1 LSDLSEHRN
10 EYDWA
15 EPNPVA
21 AREASTGE
29 QDDEC
34 VKRWHDRAVSAGEER
49 ILARTVNG
57 GLHSYRA
64 EEITLYRQGNRWY
77 AVGQLPT
84 SNIWTEMH
92 PDCRARQRTMMML
105 NSC

>member
-1 LSDLSEHRN
+1 MHLRMIASI
-10 EYDWA
+10 
-15 EPNPVA
+15 A
-21 AREASTGE
+21 ALTLMGSGTAQAVSAG
-29 QDDEC
+29 QD
-34 VKRWHDRAVSAGEER
+34 RHAVSAGEER